1 MRKTILL
8 FAALPVFASALLAA
22 QQPPKQEAQQFTVL
36 RSSHMVASSE
46 SLTNAEANC
55 AIVGASSTAAM
66 QCRPSGGSAKSSYNF
81 NTMLV
86 VDNKGMAY
94 VIACRITLVYF
105 WCKSP
110 AAGKVLLG
118 TVNQG
123 NLAIEDGSKLHDYQ
137 VLTSQYVGPL
147 PQSQPPPITKV
158 APVSSGPVATP
169 PASSSD
175 SKKAAEN
182 GKEPS
187 SDAAAACMSQ
197 TGACVT
203 FASDPQGADIYVDGK
218 FMGNTPSMLVLVPG
232 GHEIR
237 IEAAR
242 LKPWTRS
249 FEASAGSKVTIQA
262 PLEALPPQN

>member
-1 MRKTILL
+1 MRKLVLL

-22 QQPPKQEAQQFTVL
+22 QQPPKREAQQFMVL

-55 AIVGASSTAAM
+55 AIAGAGSTATM
-66 QCRPSGGSAKSSYNF
+66 QCRPSDGSAKSSYNF
-81 NTMLV
+81 NTILV
-86 VDNKGMAY
+86 VDGKGTGY

-118 TVNQG
+118 SVG
-123 NLAIEDGSKLHDYQ
+123 NGNVAIEDGSKVHDYQ

-147 PQSQPPPITKV
+147 PQSQPPSAGK
-158 APVSSGPVATP
+158 AASVSSGSVNATSAP
-169 PASSSD
+169 PLA
-175 SKKAAEN
+175 SKKGEDN

-187 SDAAAACMSQ
+187 GGTSTCMPP

-203 FASDPQGADIYVDGK
+203 FVSDPLGADIYVDGK

-262 PLEALPPQN
+262 SLEALPPQN